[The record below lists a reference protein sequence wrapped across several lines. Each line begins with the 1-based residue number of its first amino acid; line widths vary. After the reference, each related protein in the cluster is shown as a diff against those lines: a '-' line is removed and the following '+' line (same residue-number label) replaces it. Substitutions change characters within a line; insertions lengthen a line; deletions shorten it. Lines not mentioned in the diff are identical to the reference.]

1 MLSFRYSNFE
11 IPTWCRVDR
20 TRLYVFE
27 KTSPSLQFHSFLNL
41 LIWSRFYDSIKK
53 VVWPEKAYSS
63 RQYPSEPDNVNYN
76 NFIWILFTITVNM
89 CLDRIHS
96 PENFW
101 INNFHKTRELITHC
115 AGDVQT
121 YSGQFSV
128 RDSRRWKF
136 LLWTAVRQLIEQLC
150 GIVYAHP
157 FKATILTPIRIS
169 MIRSQLWK
177 HFLNCSHTKMPN
189 VTLRVIHTT

>member
-1 MLSFRYSNFE
+1 MWHIICPINVYFTTAITYWKLYSVYVELSLFEFRN
-11 IPTWCRVDR
+11 T
-20 TRLYVFE
+20 YVMQSWPYTFIRFW
-27 KTSPSLQFHSFLNL
+27 KNKPITTVSFFLNL
-41 LIWSRFYDSIKK
+41 VIWIRFYDSIKK

-63 RQYPSEPDNVNYN
+63 RQYPSEPENVNYN
-76 NFIWILFTITVNM
+76 HFIWILFTTTVNM

-115 AGDVQT
+115 AGDVKT

-136 LLWTAVRQLIEQLC
+136 LLWTAVRQ
-150 GIVYAHP
+150 
-157 FKATILTPIRIS
+157 
-169 MIRSQLWK
+169 
-177 HFLNCSHTKMPN
+177 
-189 VTLRVIHTT
+189 